1 MKKASNEEYFGK
13 DLLRVFK
20 AIDEGMFGYTD
31 ELKSLL
37 DTIRLQNDFYLIGH
51 DFAAYCE
58 AQAKVIMIMGENAV
72 TRYS

>member
-1 MKKASNEEYFGK
+1 MKKVTTEEYFGA

-37 DTIRLQNDFYLIGH
+37 DSIRLQNDFYLVGH
-51 DFAAYCE
+51 DFAGFVE
-58 AQAKVIMIMGENAV
+58 AQDKVIPNQR
-72 TRYS
+72 TTS